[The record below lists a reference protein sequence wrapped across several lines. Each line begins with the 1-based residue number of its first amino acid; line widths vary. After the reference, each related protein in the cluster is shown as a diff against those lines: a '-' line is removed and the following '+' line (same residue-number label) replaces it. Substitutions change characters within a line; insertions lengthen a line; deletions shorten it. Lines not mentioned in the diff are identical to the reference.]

1 MKNNKFVFPKQI
13 LDQIN
18 ECSNGGFILF
28 TLNDEGLPEVHSDFD
43 NPIHAMALQYYV
55 NNWSK
60 AVEMLNAEATT
71 SSLDLQE
78 MPPPD
83 EESEIEEPED
93 NDDDYI

>member
-1 MKNNKFVFPKQI
+1 MKNKKFVFPKQV
-13 LDQIN
+13 LSNIN

-60 AVEMLNAEATT
+60 AVEMLNTEATT
-71 SSLDLQE
+71 SSLEIQE
-78 MPPPD
+78 LPPQSGEI
-83 EESEIEEPED
+83 EESED
-93 NDDDYI
+93 NDEDYI